1 MAGAKP
7 AAMSEPTLAGTWR
20 LLLEDEPLWLKR
32 LAAEGPKETPLNPK
46 PQGLFYWSFLP
57 ASPVADAG
65 WTAPGKSLHAAGH
78 QTMTTRL
85 AVKPKE
91 LNVCGWQA
99 VSTLFA
105 RHPEEVRRLFFDA
118 ATGRRAG
125 EFCSQLAQQKKVYRQ
140 LDAAG
145 LEKVAG
151 TKLHGGIVAV
161 IGERPLK
168 KVTRDVLE
176 GWGRTKAPLLL
187 LDRVSNANNVGAIV
201 RTAAFFGVKAIIVP
215 DHPAQALPGEA
226 AWRVAEGGM
235 EFVDFFRVPSL
246 PGICDELKRHHFLV
260 GTSLRGNQL
269 SPAAVREHGLPRP
282 AALILGNEERGMAP
296 EVAAKCDRLGKIPGE
311 NSVESLNV
319 SAAAAVLCWEFFGKR

>member
-1 MAGAKP
+1 MI
-7 AAMSEPTLAGTWR
+7 
-20 LLLEDEPLWLKR
+20 
-32 LAAEGPKETPLNPK
+32 
-46 PQGLFYWSFLP
+46 
-57 ASPVADAG
+57 
-65 WTAPGKSLHAAGH
+65 
-78 QTMTTRL
+78 TRP
-85 AVKPKE
+85 AVKQKE

-105 RHPEEVRRLFFDA
+105 RHPAEVRRLFFDA

-125 EFCSQLAQQKKVYRQ
+125 EFCAQLARQKKVYRQ
-140 LDAAG
+140 VEGAE
-145 LEKVAG
+145 LEKIAG

-161 IGERPLK
+161 IGERSLH
-168 KVTRDVLE
+168 KVTREVLDA
-176 GWGRTKAPLLL
+176 WGRAKAPLLL

-246 PGICDELKRHHFLV
+246 PGICAELKRHHFLI

-269 SPAAVREHGLPRP
+269 SPVAAMERGLPRP
-282 AALILGNEERGMAP
+282 PALVLGNEEKGIAP
-296 EVAAKCDRLGKIPGE
+296 EVAAQCDRLVKIPGVD
-311 NSVESLNV
+311 SVESLNV